1 MEVWLTLNNLSVL
14 RRKRNRVC
22 WIMASLNI
30 IIATLNINVPECASK
45 LLKRRDEVASL
56 LLTGEDGLPRAKI
69 PYTKQGYCLSSGE
82 DRPSVLIPYRNT
94 HATSLSIRIHSQ
106 KKKIILSLLLQCLG
120 SKHISTFGTL
130 RNLRITYS
138 ASKINHSSWQ
148 LT

>member
-1 MEVWLTLNNLSVL
+1 MY
-14 RRKRNRVC
+14 

-94 HATSLSIRIHSQ
+94 LNATQMQHPYRFKYIA

-130 RNLRITYS
+130 RNLQITYS
-138 ASKINHSSWQ
+138 ASKINNSSWQ
-148 LT
+148 LA